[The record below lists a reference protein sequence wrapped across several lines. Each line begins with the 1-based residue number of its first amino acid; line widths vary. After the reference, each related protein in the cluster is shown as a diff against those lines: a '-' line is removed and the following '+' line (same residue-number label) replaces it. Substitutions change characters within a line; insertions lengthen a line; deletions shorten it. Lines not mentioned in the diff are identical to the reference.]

1 MVKNKMR
8 SVDFLLDNKG
18 LGNCTD
24 PISRHF
30 VVDNPSSLPSVGFTR
45 SGICIM

>member
-8 SVDFLLDNKG
+8 SVDFLLENKG
-18 LGNCTD
+18 LGKFTD
-24 PISRHF
+24 PIFRHF
-30 VVDNPSSLPSVGFTR
+30 VLDNGFSLPSIGFTR

>member
-18 LGNCTD
+18 LGKFTD
-24 PISRHF
+24 PIFRHF
-30 VVDNPSSLPSVGFTR
+30 VLDNEYRLKQNLKCR
-45 SGICIM
+45 